1 MVLPRALAR
10 FNRHVTN
17 PAASLLAGR
26 VPPFGT
32 IVHKGRKSGRAYR
45 TPVTVFE
52 SEGEYRVALTYGPKV
67 DWVKNLTAAGAF
79 QLEWKGSTLELIE
92 PEVVHD
98 PSASWAP
105 IVVRQ
110 LLIGLNAEYYLRARP
125 AF

>member
-17 PAASLLAGR
+17 PAASVLAGR

-32 IVHKGRKSGRAYR
+32 IVHKGRKSGREYR
-45 TPVTVFE
+45 TPVWVFE
-52 SEGEYRVALTYGPKV
+52 VDGEYRVALTYGPKV
-67 DWVKNLTAAGAF
+67 DWVKNLTAAQAF
-79 QLEWKGSTLELIE
+79 QLDWKGSTLELIE

-98 PSASWAP
+98 AAASWAP
-105 IVVRQ
+105 IGVRQ
-110 LLIGLNAEYYLRARP
+110 VLLALGVEYSLRARP

>member
-45 TPVTVFE
+45 TPVWVFE
-52 SEGEYRVALTYGPKV
+52 DDGAYRVALTYGPDV
-67 DWVKNLTAAGAF
+67 DWVKNLTAAGSF
-79 QLEWKGSTLELIE
+79 QLEWKGRTLDLIE

-98 PSASWAP
+98 PAAGWAP

-110 LLIGLNAEYYLRARP
+110 VLTGIGAEYYLRARP
-125 AF
+125 VR